1 VAEVNILGIFGNR
14 FLKESFSLDLEEK
27 LSIKKFFSKID
38 RHLKVRLFKKIIR
51 RLPDGVITLI
61 MINGQLVHSPAKYD
75 VPIKDSDQVSIIRI
89 IAGG

>member
-1 VAEVNILGIFGNR
+1 MAEVNILGIFGNR

-51 RLPDGVITLI
+51 RLPDGVVI